1 MRRIIEKMIY
11 VRYAHFLSESE
22 YNSDFFSFEYSEVV
36 ENRNLQGK
44 ETRMKVRMSE
54 Y

>member
-1 MRRIIEKMIY
+1 MRRKIENIIN
-11 VRYAHFLSESE
+11 VRYVHFLSESE
-22 YNSDFFSFEYSEVV
+22 CNSDIFIFEYLEVV

-44 ETRMKVRMSE
+44 ETRMKVRTSE